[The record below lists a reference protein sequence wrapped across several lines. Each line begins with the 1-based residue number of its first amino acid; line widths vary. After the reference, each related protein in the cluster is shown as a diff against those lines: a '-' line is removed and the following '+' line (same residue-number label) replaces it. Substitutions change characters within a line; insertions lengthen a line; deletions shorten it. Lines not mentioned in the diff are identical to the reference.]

1 MIQTPLERRIQAMR
15 AFCEERGTT
24 LVEVRQRD
32 NGRKISAVRN
42 ALYVNLIKQGLTLRT
57 IGRLL
62 CRDHKAVWNGARK
75 HERDQ
80 ARYTRAKNERKL
92 VNGKRQRAGRS
103 SAGSVGRLPKAV
115 KEICSRHLGNEEA
128 ARPHVQ

>member
-15 AFCEERGTT
+15 VFCEERGTT
-24 LVEVRQRD
+24 LFEVRQRD

-80 ARYTRAKNERKL
+80 ARHARAKNERKL
-92 VNGKRQRAGRS
+92 VNGKRQRAGRPS
-103 SAGSVGRLPKAV
+103 KSAVGRLPKAV
-115 KEICSRHLGNEEA
+115 EAIRSRHLGNEET
-128 ARPHVQ
+128 ARSYVQ